1 MKEQGGLRFNGPV
14 IAQGGV
20 LAALTVVL
28 VLGCT
33 YVPFFQLLTNF
44 VCPIPL
50 AFLVLKQGLR
60 PAILA
65 SLVVIVLLGIFLG
78 AQGLFVAIGVVAP
91 GVILGFGIN
100 KKWTATSILFAV
112 ALTTALTMGLIA
124 ISYGLFF
131 KANFVTEMTNMLNE
145 SQKISTNMYKQLNIP
160 KEELARQEEVF
171 KIAIQFFISALPAIL
186 SASAILMAFLNYVV
200 AGKLLC
206 RLGYTVPPL
215 PIFSEW
221 RAPWVMSWGY
231 IGAILALLAGQSIPI
246 WKQVGMNLLFVFSF
260 WYMLQG
266 LANIS
271 FYLQRTS
278 LPRPVR
284 GLMMGGAVFL
294 MGNFLSIV
302 GLLDTWFDF
311 RKLEKNTVKCS

>member
-1 MKEQGGLRFNGPV
+1 MCFNGPV

-20 LAALTVVL
+20 IAALTVVL

-33 YVPFFQLLTNF
+33 YIPFFQLLTNF
-44 VCPIPL
+44 ICPIPL
-50 AFLVLKQGLR
+50 AFLVLKQGFR

-65 SLVVIVLLGIFLG
+65 SLVFTVLLGIFLG
-78 AQGLFVAIGVVAP
+78 AQGLPVAIGVVVP
-91 GVILGFGIN
+91 GVILGLGI
-100 KKWTATSILFAV
+100 KKNWTATSILFVV
-112 ALTTALTMGLIA
+112 ALATALTIGLTA
-124 ISYGLFF
+124 ISYGLLF

-145 SQKISTNMYKQLNIP
+145 SQKISIDMYKRLNIP

-171 KIAIQFFISALPAIL
+171 KMAGQFFIAALPAVL
-186 SASAILMAFLNYVV
+186 SASALLMAFLNYFI
-200 AGKLLC
+200 AGKLLG
-206 RLGYTVPPL
+206 RLGYVIPPL
-215 PIFSEW
+215 PVFSRW
-221 RAPWVMSWGY
+221 RAPWIMSWGY
-231 IGAILALLAGQSIPI
+231 IGAVLALLVGQSIPV

-278 LPRPVR
+278 LPRPIR
-284 GLMMGGAVFL
+284 GLMMGGAFFL
-294 MGNFLSIV
+294 MGNFLSIA

-311 RKLEKNTVKCS
+311 RKLEKNTVKCG